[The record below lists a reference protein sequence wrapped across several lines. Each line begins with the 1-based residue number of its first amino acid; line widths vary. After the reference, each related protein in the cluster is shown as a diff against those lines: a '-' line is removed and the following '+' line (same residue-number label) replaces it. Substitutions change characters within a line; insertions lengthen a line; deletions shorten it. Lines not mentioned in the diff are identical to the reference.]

1 MLNANKSTKQI
12 SEVPLQAGRPQ
23 LYFRIILLSLF
34 FSICIKTNAQS
45 PSYQWVK
52 AIGGTSYDIGNA
64 IAVDQETGNVYT
76 TGVFSGTVDFDPG
89 TGTFNITSI
98 GDNDIFIL
106 KSNTNGHFIWAKSV
120 GGVINDAGFSIAVDA
135 SGNIYV
141 TGQFSRTVDFDP
153 GKEMFTLTSAAL
165 VHIFILKLDNS
176 GNFIWAKSMGG
187 EGYDVCKFC
196 VG

>member
-1 MLNANKSTKQI
+1 MKPQI
-12 SEVPLQAGRPQ
+12 NFG
-23 LYFRIILLSLF
+23 IILLSLF
-34 FSICIKTNAQS
+34 FSICVKTNAQS

-106 KSNTNGHFIWAKSV
+106 KSNTNGHFIWAKSL

-135 SGNIYV
+135 SGDIYV
-141 TGQFSRTVDFDP
+141 TGQFSRTIDFNS
-153 GKEMFTLTSAAL
+153 GEGLSTLTSAGS
-165 VHIFILKLDNS
+165 VDIFVLKLDNS
-176 GNFIWAKSMGG
+176 GNIIWAKAIGG
-187 EGYDVCKFC
+187 QGYDVGKSLAVDPSGSEDVYIKGEFS
-196 VG
+196 